1 MSGRRGSRLRGLV
14 TVVLSLVVVAVGG
27 ALLALALR
35 GPSDQAPAGPA
46 PKGFADYSWDE
57 LAEVADMVA
66 AAPSDEEAHAVAAR
80 YDVAPG
86 ASRRARLDDGTVV
99 DVVVAGLR
107 HDELADGSGVAGLTL
122 LLSPVATRPMN
133 ASATSE
139 GGWESSGLRAWLA
152 SDGMALLPDD
162 LAAVVRP
169 ALKSSNDQGTT
180 RGFEGIAQ
188 TADALW
194 APSVAEVCG
203 DVAWF
208 QDEYGSEPNAYTNYV
223 DFRPYDRLLSSEG
236 SQYELF
242 SAAGVD
248 GASSGASA
256 LVRSLRG
263 ADVAWW
269 YRTPFPYVFD
279 GGDDGYFYQVS
290 PTGFP
295 AAVGSAEQPAGVVVG
310 LCL

>member
-1 MSGRRGSRLRGLV
+1 
-14 TVVLSLVVVAVGG
+14 
-27 ALLALALR
+27 
-35 GPSDQAPAGPA
+35 
-46 PKGFADYSWDE
+46 
-57 LAEVADMVA
+57 
-66 AAPSDEEAHAVAAR
+66 
-80 YDVAPG
+80 
-86 ASRRARLDDGTVV
+86 
-99 DVVVAGLR
+99 
-107 HDELADGSGVAGLTL
+107 
-122 LLSPVATRPMN
+122 MN